1 MSNAMSGAIALVGG
15 DEFRPGCE
23 KMDRAVLEASGVAS
37 PSLLV
42 LPTAAARENPSL
54 AAANGMRHFTALD
67 ADADA
72 LMVLDSADAN
82 DEGLLAPLDSA
93 DVVYLTGGNPAHLL
107 DVLSGSLLE
116 ERLLEAN
123 RRGVVLAGSSAGAMV
138 LGEWMRFR
146 GWRRALGVVPGV
158 AILAHHERAA
168 PGAVAAELA
177 ESAPEGVSAL
187 GVDGKT
193 GCLGGPGEWRV
204 VGEGSVTV
212 YRAGEWRR
220 YAAGAN
226 VLA

>member
-23 KMDRAVLEASGVAS
+23 GMDRAVLEASGVAS

-42 LPTAAARENPSL
+42 LPTAAARENPAL
-54 AAANGMRHFTALD
+54 AASNGVRHFAALG
-67 ADADA
+67 ADAGS
-72 LMVLDSADAN
+72 LMVTERAHAN
-82 DEGLLAPLDSA
+82 DAGLLAPLESA

-107 DVLSGSLLE
+107 AVLSGSLLL

-123 RRGVVLAGSSAGAMV
+123 GRGAVLAGSSAGAMV

-146 GWRRALGVVPGV
+146 GWRRALGVVPGSAV
-158 AILAHHERAA
+158 LAHHERAE
-168 PGAVAAELA
+168 PDAVAVDLA

-187 GVDGKT
+187 GIDGKT
-193 GCLGGPGEWRV
+193 GCLGRPGEWRV
-204 VGEGSVTV
+204 VGDGGVTV
-212 YRAGEWRR
+212 YCGGEWRR